1 MGDHQGEG
9 KVVGAI
15 WRRPITW
22 DNQDD
27 AIAAHWR
34 AGLDT
39 YDIARELGVHESV
52 VANRLLHLR
61 EGARHGS

>member
-1 MGDHQGEG
+1 M
-9 KVVGAI
+9 GAI

-22 DNQDD
+22 SNQDD

-39 YDIARELGVHESV
+39 FEIARELGVHESV
-52 VANRLLHLR
+52 VANRLTHLR
-61 EGARHGS
+61 QEAHHGS